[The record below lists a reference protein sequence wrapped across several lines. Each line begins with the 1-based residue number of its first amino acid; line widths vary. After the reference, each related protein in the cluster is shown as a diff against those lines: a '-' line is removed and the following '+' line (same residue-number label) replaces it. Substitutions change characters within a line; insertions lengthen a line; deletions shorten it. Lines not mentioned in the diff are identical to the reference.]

1 MILLNNIRDYMIM
14 ELRYWDERAYP
25 GPAQASLLAPFCSGR
40 TQLHFGALP
49 TRFNQNFSI

>member
-1 MILLNNIRDYMIM
+1 M

-25 GPAQASLLAPFCSGR
+25 GHVLIISPFTDTSAQASLSALFCSGR